1 MDETYNSDYVTDDTD
16 MKIDNSD
23 LSYVDKNICIKL
35 NNKSTSKISKS
46 EKVLCNK
53 FPKLKEIPAEARMER
68 ILTGLFPEGFLKH
81 MYIRNLTFTHRNNGS
96 DVKMLGIRPE
106 RTPGDFLDSYI
117 PSDMSLLFKG
127 YISGKEFIVNSIY
140 EVANTEQLDFEVD
153 VVATPYENREKIH
166 SNFLYDI
173 LDKAGSLTGY
183 TEEKL
188 KEWKEYLQWKTELA
202 QLQIYG
208 CKYYKVAF
216 DDTTKRLNFW
226 LVFEDKDAFTSFRK
240 YLGRDIQVFDNNYSK
255 DKWHFNFAGDIANKR
270 QKFNSVELGR
280 YRGVVSEY
288 YLKANVTSS
297 DKNEA
302 LNEEDIHHTYRLH
315 NEGNCYFDEN
325 EDTDSEEDIYDEGTW
340 QILKTENDRKQAIE
354 AARIREQAELRAL
367 EQRRIGDGTQEQGA
381 AADNGAAADTG
392 AAEEQAQ

>member
-216 DDTTKRLNFW
+216 DDTTKRLNMW
-226 LVFEDKDAFTSFRK
+226 LVFED
-240 YLGRDIQVFDNNYSK
+240 
-255 DKWHFNFAGDIANKR
+255 
-270 QKFNSVELGR
+270 
-280 YRGVVSEY
+280 
-288 YLKANVTSS
+288 
-297 DKNEA
+297 
-302 LNEEDIHHTYRLH
+302 
-315 NEGNCYFDEN
+315 
-325 EDTDSEEDIYDEGTW
+325 
-340 QILKTENDRKQAIE
+340 
-354 AARIREQAELRAL
+354 
-367 EQRRIGDGTQEQGA
+367 
-381 AADNGAAADTG
+381 
-392 AAEEQAQ
+392 